1 MEKTYDP
8 KMIEQ
13 SWYTTWEKAGYF
25 APGKHGKP
33 YCIMLPPP
41 NVTGSLHMGHG
52 FQHTLMDALIRFH
65 RMEGDNTLW
74 QAGTDHAG
82 IATQI
87 VVERQI
93 EKENQT
99 RHSLGRE
106 AFEKRV
112 WAWKDESGGQITQ
125 QLRRMGSSIDW
136 SRERFTMDAGLSYAV
151 QEVFI
156 RLYEEKLI
164 YRGKRLV
171 NWDPH
176 LLTAVSDLEVVSAEE
191 KGSLWH
197 IRYPIIN
204 SQEYIVVATTR
215 PETMLGDVAVAVHPE
230 DERYKKF
237 IGKMLKLPLTDRTIP
252 IISDD
257 SVEPSFGSGCVK
269 ITPAHDFNDYAVG
282 QRHQLPLI
290 NIFTPQAT
298 LNENA
303 PAAYRG
309 LDRYIARENII
320 KDLEAAQLIEK
331 IEPHKL
337 NVPRGERSG
346 VIIEPYLSDQW
357 YVKTTPLAEP
367 AIAAIEKGQ
376 LHFVPENWTKTYLQ
390 WLHNIQDWCISRQ
403 LWWGHRIPVWYDENQ
418 QIYVGHDEQHIR
430 KKYQLADEI
439 KLHQDEDVLDTWF
452 SAALWPFGT
461 LDWPENTTEFQTF
474 YPTSVLIT
482 GFDIIFFWVVRM
494 VMMGLKFTGKV
505 PFKEVYITGLIRDH
519 EGQKMSKSR
528 GNVLDPIDIIDGI
541 SLEDLLAK
549 RTTALMMPQMAEKII
564 ETTQK
569 QFPRGIPA
577 FGTDALRFTFCALA
591 TNGRDIRFDMG
602 RVEGYRNF
610 CNKIWNA
617 ARFVLMNTEHHAD
630 ELAHATT
637 DSFEYSLPDKWIMS
651 RLQNTI
657 SQIRQ
662 HFQDYRFDLLAQVI
676 YEFTWND
683 YCDWYLELA
692 KNSLNNPNSSNA
704 QLLGTRF
711 TLINVL
717 ETLLR
722 LIHPVMPFISEEIW
736 QRVKS
741 LAGMSGDT
749 IQLQHYPIT
758 NTHLIS
764 IEIEKEIAWLQQFI
778 ISIRNIRG
786 EMNIAPGRLLNVIL
800 SHGTEIDKQR
810 VQSHE
815 HLLKQQAK
823 LQSLLWLS
831 HDESAS
837 AAATAVLGELQ
848 LSIPMAGL
856 IDVAAETTRLHK
868 EITKLQTELTRSESK
883 LANENYVSKAPAEVV
898 NKEREKV
905 AEMRLSLERFEQQ
918 LQLLQKSE

>member
-8 KMIEQ
+8 KTIEQ
-13 SWYTTWEKAGYF
+13 RLYKTWENAGYF
-25 APGKHGKP
+25 TPSGHGNP

-93 EKENQT
+93 EAEGQT
-99 RHSLGRE
+99 RQTLGRE
-106 AFEKRV
+106 KFEQRV
-112 WAWKDESGGQITQ
+112 WAWKDQSGGQITQ

-151 QEVFI
+151 REVFI
-156 RLYEEKLI
+156 RLYEEGLI

-191 KGSLWH
+191 NGFLWH
-197 IRYPIIN
+197 IRYPILN
-204 SQEYIVVATTR
+204 SDKTIIVATTR
-215 PETMLGDVAVAVHPE
+215 PETMLGDVAVAVHPD
-230 DERYKKF
+230 DERYKHL
-237 IGKMLKLPLTDRTIP
+237 IGQQLKLPLTDRTIP
-252 IISDD
+252 IISDE
-257 SVEPSFGSGCVK
+257 SVDPQFGSGCVK

-290 NIFTPQAT
+290 NIFTAQAT
-298 LNENA
+298 INDNA
-303 PAAYRG
+303 PVAYRG
-309 LDRYIARENII
+309 LDRYVAREKIV

-331 IEPHKL
+331 IDAHKL

-346 VIIEPYLSDQW
+346 VVIEPYLSDQW
-357 YVKTTPLAEP
+357 YVKTAPLAKP
-367 AIAAIEKGQ
+367 AIDAVEKGEIQ
-376 LHFVPENWTKTYLQ
+376 FVPENWTKTYLQ
-390 WLHNIQDWCISRQ
+390 WLNNIQDWCISRQ
-403 LWWGHRIPVWYDENQ
+403 LWWGHRIPVWYDEQ
-418 QIYVGHDEQHIR
+418 HKIYVGHDEQQVR
-430 KKYQLADEI
+430 EKYQLNNDI
-439 KLHQDEDVLDTWF
+439 ILKQDDDVLDTWF

-461 LDWPENTTEFQTF
+461 LDWPQNSPEFATF

-541 SLEDLLAK
+541 TLENLLAK
-549 RTTALMMPQMAEKII
+549 RTSGLMQPKMAKKII
-564 ETTQK
+564 DATQK
-569 QFPRGIPA
+569 QFPNGISA

-591 TNGRDIRFDMG
+591 TNGRDIRFDLG

-610 CNKIWNA
+610 CNKLWNA
-617 ARFVLMNTEHHAD
+617 ARFVLMNTEQHAN
-630 ELAHATT
+630 EISANNA
-637 DSFEYSLPDKWIMS
+637 SSYEYSVSDKWIMS

-657 SQIRQ
+657 TQIRNYF
-662 HFQDYRFDLLAQVI
+662 HDYRFDLLAQAL

-683 YCDWYLELA
+683 YCDWYLELS
-692 KNSLNNPNSSNA
+692 KFTLNNPTATQAA
-704 QLLGTRF
+704 QNGTRF
-711 TLINVL
+711 TLITVL

-722 LIHPVMPFISEEIW
+722 LMHPLMPFITEEIW

-741 LAGMSGDT
+741 LARITGDT
-749 IQLQHYPIT
+749 LQLQRYPT
-758 NTHLIS
+758 TDATLINAD
-764 IEIEKEIAWLQQFI
+764 IEKEIAWLQQFI

-786 EMNIAPGRLLNVIL
+786 EMNIAPGKLLNVVL
-800 SHGTEIDKQR
+800 SHGSDIDKQR
-810 VQSHE
+810 MQKHE
-815 HLLKQQAK
+815 HLIKQQGK
-823 LQSLLWLS
+823 LVEINWLGKQ
-831 HDESAS
+831 ETLPAS
-837 AAATAVLGELQ
+837 ATAVLGELQ
-848 LSIPMAGL
+848 ISIPLAGL
-856 IDVAAETTRLHK
+856 IDVTAECARLEK
-868 EITKLQTELTRSESK
+868 EIAKLQNELTRSETK
-883 LANENYVSKAPAEVV
+883 LTNENYVAKAPAEVV
-898 NKEREKV
+898 QKERDRV
-905 AEMRLSLERFEQQ
+905 VEMRIAIERFTQQ
-918 LQLLQKSE
+918 LLHFKNP

>member
-758 NTHLIS
+758 NTHLIN

>member
-8 KMIEQ
+8 KTIEQ
-13 SWYTTWEKAGYF
+13 RLYKTWENAGYF
-25 APGKHGKP
+25 TASGQGNP

-41 NVTGSLHMGHG
+41 NVTGILHMGHG

-93 EKENQT
+93 ELEGHD
-99 RHSLGRE
+99 RHSIGRE
-106 AFEKRV
+106 QFEQRV
-112 WAWKDESGGQITQ
+112 WEWKDLSGGQITQ
-125 QLRRMGSSIDW
+125 QLRRLGSSIDW

-151 QEVFI
+151 REVFI
-156 RLYEEKLI
+156 RLHEEGLI

-191 KGSLWH
+191 NGFLWH
-197 IRYPIIN
+197 IRYPILN
-204 SQEYIVVATTR
+204 SDKYIVVATTR
-215 PETMLGDVAVAVHPE
+215 PETMLGDVAVAVHP
-230 DERYKKF
+230 DDARYQQL
-237 IGKMLKLPLTDRTIP
+237 IGQQLKLPLTERTIP
-252 IISDD
+252 IISDE
-257 SVEPSFGSGCVK
+257 SVDPQFGSGCVK

-282 QRHQLPLI
+282 QRHHLPLI

-303 PAAYRG
+303 PVAYRG
-309 LDRYIARENII
+309 LDRYAAREKIV
-320 KDLEAAQLIEK
+320 KDLEAVQFIEK
-331 IEPHKL
+331 IDAHKL

-346 VIIEPYLSDQW
+346 VVVEPYLSDQW
-357 YVKTTPLAEP
+357 YVKTAPLAKP
-367 AIAAIEKGQ
+367 AIDVVEKGE

-403 LWWGHRIPVWYDENQ
+403 LWWGHRIPVWYDSQ
-418 QIYVGHDEQHIR
+418 HKIYVGHDEQHVR
-430 KKYQLADEI
+430 QKYQLSNDI
-439 KLHQDEDVLDTWF
+439 ILRQDEDVLDTWF

-461 LDWPENTTEFQTF
+461 LDWPENSPEFKTF

-494 VMMGLKFTGKV
+494 VMMGVKFTGKV

-541 SLEDLLAK
+541 SLDDLLAK
-549 RTTALMMPQMAEKII
+549 RTSGLMQPKMAKKII
-564 ETTQK
+564 EVTQK
-569 QFPRGIPA
+569 QFPNGIPPY
-577 FGTDALRFTFCALA
+577 GTDALRFTFCALA

-610 CNKIWNA
+610 CNKLWNA
-617 ARFVLMNTEHHAD
+617 ARFVLMNTEQHAND
-630 ELAHATT
+630 INAIKAN
-637 DSFEYSLPDKWIMS
+637 SFEYSICDQWILS

-657 SQIRQ
+657 AQVRNYF
-662 HFQDYRFDLLAQVI
+662 HEYRFDLLAQAL
-676 YEFTWND
+676 YEFTWHD

-692 KNSLNNPNSSNA
+692 KFTLNDPNSSKA
-704 QLLGTRF
+704 ALCGTRY
-711 TLINVL
+711 TLITVL

-722 LIHPVMPFISEEIW
+722 LIHPLMPFITEEIW

-741 LAGMSGDT
+741 LASINGET
-749 IQLQHYPIT
+749 IQLQHYPT
-758 NTHLIS
+758 AQTELVHL
-764 IEIEKEIAWLQQFI
+764 EIEKEITWLQQLI

-786 EMNIAPGRLLNVIL
+786 EMNIAPGKLLKVVL
-800 SHGTEIDKQR
+800 SHGSQLDKQR
-810 VQSHE
+810 VQSHDQ
-815 HLLKQQAK
+815 LIKQQAK
-823 LQSLLWLS
+823 LESITWLGANESLP
-831 HDESAS
+831 AS
-837 AAATAVLGELQ
+837 ATAVLGELQ
-848 LSIPMAGL
+848 ISIPLAGL
-856 IDVAAETTRLHK
+856 IDIAAESTRLQK
-868 EITKLQTELTRSESK
+868 EIAKLQTELIRSETK
-883 LANENYVSKAPAEVV
+883 LANDNYVAKAPKEVV
-898 NKEREKV
+898 QKERDRV
-905 AEMRLSLERFEQQ
+905 ADLRIAIERFQQQ
-918 LQLLQKSE
+918 LLELKKPD